1 VFPQIIYPICG
12 YIGNALGRLPKDPLW
27 IMRSGTG
34 ARREGLVLRYSWSLG
49 ECAMATKAKTKANR
63 TAERKASGS
72 QAANRKKEQEQ
83 VNAFDLLEQDHR
95 EVEEWFDEYDE
106 LKDSDED
113 GKAELAEK
121 ICLALK
127 VHAQIEEEIFYPQAR
142 EATKDNDL
150 IDEAVVEHAT
160 VKNLIGEIEAM
171 EVGEQLYDAKIRV
184 LGEMVK
190 QHIKEEE
197 EELFPELQSAKM
209 DVDAVGKELAKRKQ
223 ELMSEMA
230 A

>member
-1 VFPQIIYPICG
+1 MLSGFNSATLTAYSIKG
-12 YIGNALGRLPKDPLW
+12 YI
-27 IMRSGTG
+27 
-34 ARREGLVLRYSWSLG
+34 
-49 ECAMATKAKTKANR
+49 MATKAKTRAGR
-63 TAERKASGS
+63 VAERKTIRS
-72 QAANRKKEQEQ
+72 QSPDRKKETQ
-83 VNAFDLLEQDHR
+83 AASPSAIDLLEQDHR

-106 LKDSDED
+106 LKED
-113 GKAELAEK
+113 DARKAELAQK

-160 VKNLIGEIEAM
+160 VKNLIAEIESM
-171 EVGEQLYDAKIRV
+171 EVGEDLYDAKIRV

-197 EELFPELQSAKM
+197 EELFPELRPAKI
-209 DVDAVGKELAKRKQ
+209 DLEAFGKELAERKE
-223 ELMSEMA
+223 ELMSEM
-230 A
+230 

>member
-1 VFPQIIYPICG
+1 MLSGFNSATLTAYSIKG
-12 YIGNALGRLPKDPLW
+12 YI
-27 IMRSGTG
+27 
-34 ARREGLVLRYSWSLG
+34 
-49 ECAMATKAKTKANR
+49 MATKAKTRAGR
-63 TAERKASGS
+63 VAERKTIRS
-72 QAANRKKEQEQ
+72 QSPDRKKETQ
-83 VNAFDLLEQDHR
+83 AASPSAIDLLEQDHR

-106 LKDSDED
+106 LKED
-113 GKAELAEK
+113 DARKAELVQK

-160 VKNLIGEIEAM
+160 VKNLIAEIESM
-171 EVGEQLYDAKIRV
+171 EVGEDLYDAKIRV

-197 EELFPELQSAKM
+197 EELFPELEPAKI
-209 DVDAVGKELAKRKQ
+209 DLEAFGKELAKRKD
-223 ELMSEMA
+223 ELMSEIQA
-230 A
+230 

>member
-1 VFPQIIYPICG
+1 
-12 YIGNALGRLPKDPLW
+12 
-27 IMRSGTG
+27 
-34 ARREGLVLRYSWSLG
+34 
-49 ECAMATKAKTKANR
+49 MATKAKTKAGR
-63 TAERKASGS
+63 AAETKARGS
-72 QAANRKKEQEQ
+72 QSQNRMKETEAASP
-83 VNAFDLLEQDHR
+83 NAFELLEQDHR

-106 LKDSDED
+106 LKED
-113 GKAELAEK
+113 DNRKGELAEK

-160 VKNLIGEIEAM
+160 VKNLIAEIESM
-171 EVGEQLYDAKIRV
+171 EVGEDLYDAKIRV

-197 EELFPELQSAKM
+197 EELFPELRPAKI
-209 DVDAVGKELAKRKQ
+209 DLEAFGKELAERKE
-223 ELMSEMA
+223 ELMSEMQA
-230 A
+230 